1 MNDEEIYFGSS
12 ANEVDMYPCE
22 GEFIN
27 FDISLIKQD
36 DPTPEN
42 INKFLKLNES
52 LSFLNKE
59 YSNIYIQC
67 IPEPNINLLKGDNIS
82 KFKNEEICKHCFIKF
97 KKNLNIPGKITAIR
111 SGHRSVI
118 IKGKNGI
125 YFKCKG
131 CGNDESG
138 FVVEKKLH
146 FPIEDSI
153 RGCNFENTCAR
164 ELYYA
169 YKINEALKIVNMESG
184 IIPVGLWKYSKNLKF
199 LNSDLSKND
208 LPLNAV
214 PELDKYC
221 SIFEAKGDKR
231 ARVHLTLGLELILNQ
246 IVYIL
251 IEEKKLSQK
260 SFDDLSLFYPEY
272 RRIFFSTYNKNF
284 PIRPYDENKNL
295 MTIDEWC
302 KNPIYCKEQYDELVL
317 NEKFEKEIKNNEHL
331 KILNEESNKILD
343 KVADKLCKNLN
354 EKQQTTLKKIIENI
368 KKILEIEKTKTVFHE
383 ISKIFK
389 EVGHETGKIYRIF
402 VDNHF
407 VWGTYYEQH
416 NNQFQ
421 WYTNAHPNNFIV
433 LPKGNENLL
442 APVDFDYNY
451 SSDKYINIIETSP
464 NFKKLDREYSESA
477 VYQEISAYMGYYI
490 DNYSNYFKE
499 RVKEEFPADSMEFKL
514 KECVRFFFVDSLIE
528 SFRKSFDKIIVDNP
542 IVDLK
547 KNDLIHELVKLSL
560 VVTDNL
566 LS

>member
-1 MNDEEIYFGSS
+1 MEDEEIYFGSN

-22 GEFIN
+22 GEFLN

-42 INKFLKLNES
+42 IDKFLKLNEN

-67 IPEPNINLLKGDNIS
+67 IPEPDINLLKGDIIS
-82 KFKNEEICKHCFIKF
+82 KYKDEEISKHCFIKF

-138 FVVEKKLH
+138 FIVEKKIH
-146 FPIEDSI
+146 HPIEDTI

-169 YKINEALKIVNMESG
+169 YKINEALKLVNMESG

-199 LNSDLSKND
+199 LNSDLSGKE

-214 PELDKYC
+214 PELEKYC

-246 IVYIL
+246 IIYVL
-251 IEEKKLSQK
+251 IEDKKLNQK
-260 SFDDLSLFYPEY
+260 SLDDLCLLYPEY
-272 RRIFFSTYNKNF
+272 RRIYFNYYNKNY
-284 PIRPYDENKNL
+284 PIRPVDENKNPIPL
-295 MTIDEWC
+295 DEWC
-302 KNPIYCKEQYDELVL
+302 KNPIYTKEQYDELIL
-317 NEKFEKEIKNNEHL
+317 NEKFGNEIKNNEHL

-343 KVADKLCKNLN
+343 KVAEKLCKNLN
-354 EKQQTTLKKIIENI
+354 EKQQITLKKIINNI
-368 KKILEIEKTKTVFHE
+368 KKLLEKEKTKTVFHE
-383 ISKIFK
+383 ILEIFK
-389 EVGHETGKIYRIF
+389 EVGHETGKIYRTM

-407 VWGTYYEQH
+407 VWGTYYELH
-416 NNQFQ
+416 NNEFQ
-421 WYTNAHPNNFIV
+421 CYTNAHPNNFIV
-433 LPKGNENLL
+433 LPKGNKNLL

-451 SSDKYINIIETSP
+451 SSDKYINIIENSP
-464 NFKKLDREYSESA
+464 NYKKLDRNYSDSA
-477 VYQEISAYMGYYI
+477 VEQEIGLYMGYYI
-490 DNYSNYFKE
+490 DNCSNYFKE
-499 RVKEEFPADSMEFKL
+499 RVKEEFPNDAMEFKL
-514 KECVRFFFVDSLIE
+514 KECVRYLFVDSLIE
-528 SFRKSFDKIIVDNP
+528 SFRKCFDKVILDNP
-542 IVDLK
+542 IVDLDQ
-547 KNDLIHELVKLSL
+547 NDLIHELVKMSL
-560 VVTDNL
+560 IVTDNL
-566 LS
+566 LA